1 MKLRLA
7 ERMYRLGT
15 ETAFEVAARARALEA
30 QGKPIIHLEIGE
42 PDFDTPAHV
51 RQAAAEALEQG
62 FTHYGPAV
70 GIPELRQAI
79 ATYAGKNRG
88 MKFDPANVVVT
99 PGAKPIMFYAIM
111 ALVEPGEEVIYPNP
125 GFPIYESMIN
135 FLGGVAV
142 PLQLSERRDFRIN
155 LKELE
160 TKVSSNTR
168 MIILNSPHNPTG
180 GVLTRDDLKAI
191 ADLAIEHDLIVL
203 ADEIYSEIVYEG
215 EHHTI
220 LDFPGMMERTILL
233 DGFSKTFAMTGWRL
247 GYGIFPGEMIPHISR
262 LIINSVSCTS
272 TFSQRAAVAA
282 LTGPREEIDA
292 MLSAFAT
299 RRDLVYEGLNS
310 IPGLRCNR
318 PAGAFYAFPN
328 ITDTGMDSRSY
339 ADYLLTQADVAVLPG
354 TSFGEFGEGYIRIS
368 FANSAENLQEAMRR
382 IEVANS
388 KLPAIS
394 AEIGAAAT

>member
-1 MKLRLA
+1 MELRLA

-42 PDFDTPAHV
+42 PDFDTPANV
-51 RQAAAEALEQG
+51 RQAACEALDEG
-62 FTHYGPAV
+62 YTHYTGAT
-70 GIPELRQAI
+70 GIPELREAI

-88 MKFDPANVVVT
+88 LTFDPNNVVVT

-111 ALVEPGEEVIYPNP
+111 ALIEPGDEVIYPNP

-135 FLGGVAV
+135 FVDGVAV
-142 PLQLSERRDFRIN
+142 PLQLSEQRDFRIN
-155 LKELE
+155 LEEL
-160 TKVSSNTR
+160 KRKISPKTR
-168 MIILNSPHNPTG
+168 LIIINSPHNPTG
-180 GVLTRDDLKAI
+180 GVLTKDDLEAI
-191 ADLAIEHDLIVL
+191 ATLAVEHDVMVL

-220 LDFPGMMERTILL
+220 LSFPGMMERTILL

-272 TFSQRAAVAA
+272 AFSQRAAVEA
-282 LTGPREEIDA
+282 LTGPRQEVDA
-292 MLSAFAT
+292 MFEAFAS
-299 RRDLVYEGLNS
+299 RRELVYKGLNE
-310 IPGLRCNR
+310 IPGLRCNK
-318 PAGAFYAFPN
+318 PEGAFYAFPN
-328 ITDTGMDSRSY
+328 ITGTGLDSRAY

-368 FANSAENLQEAMRR
+368 FANSEANLSEAMKR
-382 IEVANS
+382 IEAANE
-388 KLPAIS
+388 KLPS
-394 AEIGAAAT
+394 VKAEMGATR